1 MSQKHKFRLAPS
13 TEQALKNIIYKG
25 EFHMRSKK
33 FEKINFLKEVT
44 IIANKTYI
52 AKICM
57 PVFGTFTITV
67 ECANDDEFI
76 SIINNFTNIPK
87 GE

>member
-1 MSQKHKFRLAPS
+1 
-13 TEQALKNIIYKG
+13 
-25 EFHMRSKK
+25 MRIKK

-44 IIANKTYI
+44 IIDNKTYI

-57 PVFGTFTITV
+57 PVFGTFLVTT

-76 SIINNFTNIPK
+76 GIITNFTNIQK
-87 GE
+87 GA

>member
-1 MSQKHKFRLAPS
+1 
-13 TEQALKNIIYKG
+13 
-25 EFHMRSKK
+25 MRIKK

-44 IIANKTYI
+44 IINEKTYI

-57 PVFGTFTITV
+57 PHFGEFLVTT
-67 ECANDDEFI
+67 ECNNDEEFI
-76 SIINNFTNIPK
+76 SIITNFTYINK